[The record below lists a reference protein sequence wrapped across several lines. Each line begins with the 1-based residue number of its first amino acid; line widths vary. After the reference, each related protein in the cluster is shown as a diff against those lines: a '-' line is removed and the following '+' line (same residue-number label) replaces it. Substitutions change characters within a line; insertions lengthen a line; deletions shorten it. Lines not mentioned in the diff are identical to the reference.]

1 MKDLRHPLDKKADE
15 IYAEDPF
22 SLLKRDKEVVS
33 GLKKKNAELTERVNT
48 LLETNNRM
56 VELVEVLD
64 EKIRKLNDDFA
75 KRYRYSYEDGG
86 WIEIDGLRKRR
97 IELERDPKVSI
108 TNINGQLEEIIRL
121 LEKNKKKTNLL
132 GDEKSD
138 YSPLPP
144 ERGPSVRKPP
154 AKAAPGKAKGRKPSI
169 QEEAEGLAAI
179 ARKEKDAPIEDEED
193 EE

>member
-1 MKDLRHPLDKKADE
+1 MKDLRHPLDRKADE
-15 IYAEDPF
+15 IMAEDPF

-33 GLKKKNAELTERVNT
+33 GLKKKNVELTERVNT
-48 LLETNNRM
+48 LLETNKRM
-56 VELVEVLD
+56 VELIEILD

-86 WIEIDGLRKRR
+86 WIEVDGLRKRR

-132 GDEKSD
+132 GDDKAD

-144 ERGPSVRKPP
+144 ERGSPARKPP
-154 AKAAPGKAKGRKPSI
+154 AKAASGKGRKPSI
-169 QEEAEGLAAI
+169 EEEAKGLAAI
-179 ARKEKDAPIEDEED
+179 AKKEKDVPIEDEE
-193 EE
+193 EEE